1 MTIVFGQFE
10 GVDQEKIG
18 GKFRNHGEH
27 AKKRD
32 LKLYAYTRLV
42 KGVKIFPVG
51 LRSSI
56 WGAK

>member
-10 GVDQEKIG
+10 CVEQDRIG
-18 GKFRNHGEH
+18 GKFRNRGED
-27 AKKRD
+27 AEKRD
-32 LKLYAYTRLV
+32 LKLYAYTRII

-51 LRSSI
+51 LRNSI